1 MKINQKFISTST
13 KRFSI
18 SSPRD
23 LMCVHTEHRSR
34 ILSLSSWDGRQ
45 HHGAMMSCVMMMQI
59 WQFTGKELP
68 EPVQQ
73 GTKHFSIRFM
83 IIVPPRS
90 SSLLDFFL
98 SLSKAH
104 SRGPQSNIKS
114 KPSSHCY
121 HAEFMCGPL
130 FYALLNTNNHNIE
143 L

>member
-1 MKINQKFISTST
+1 VYTHSTGLEL
-13 KRFSI
+13 F
-18 SSPRD
+18 
-23 LMCVHTEHRSR
+23 L
-34 ILSLSSWDGRQ
+34 SWDGRK

-73 GTKHFSIRFM
+73 GTKHFLDSFYDYC
-83 IIVPPRS
+83 S
-90 SSLLDFFL
+90 SSLLEFL
-98 SLSKAH
+98 SLSEAH